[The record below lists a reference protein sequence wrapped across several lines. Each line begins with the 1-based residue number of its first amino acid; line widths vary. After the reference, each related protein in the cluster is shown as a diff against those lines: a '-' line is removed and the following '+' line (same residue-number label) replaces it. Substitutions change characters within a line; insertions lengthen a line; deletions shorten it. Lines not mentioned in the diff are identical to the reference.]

1 MTVTS
6 FTYAQH
12 DRRMVF
18 GPGVRNTLV
27 SEIVSSA
34 AKRVF
39 LILDGGALSL
49 QSEIEKLIGSSLVTT
64 WTDVQQHVPIALA
77 ESARELVT
85 ATGADLLVCVGGG
98 SSTGLAKAIALHLEH
113 STLHSP
119 PNLAERLSQQLE
131 KAHRQFLQQ

>member
-18 GPGVRNTLV
+18 GPGVRSTLTAEV
-27 SEIVSSA
+27 ASFGT
-34 AKRVF
+34 AKVF

-49 QSEIEKLIGSSLVTT
+49 QSEIEKLIGSSLVAT

-77 ESARELVT
+77 ELAR
-85 ATGADLLVCVGGG
+85 
-98 SSTGLAKAIALHLEH
+98 
-113 STLHSP
+113 
-119 PNLAERLSQQLE
+119 
-131 KAHRQFLQQ
+131 